1 MALRA
6 RVLRRDRGRCR
17 KCHAPATE
25 VHHVKP
31 LHLGGD
37 NRMSNL
43 VALCHA
49 CHAKQPHRKRRDNVS
64 ADWRRYLET
73 LR

>member
-17 KCHAPATE
+17 KCGRKATE

-31 LHLGGD
+31 LHEGGD

-43 VALCHA
+43 VALCRA
-49 CHAKQPHRKRRDNVS
+49 CHAKQHRADNVS